1 MLFRSLRC
9 MAGRQTNRSRR
20 SYADISQSP
29 YTNTRRL
36 SRAFFSKTRR
46 TDSSEREIDI
56 RSDKS
61 ERICDVKLT
70 CFATSGDVS
79 ETWAQLHGCCVA
91 FAPTWSTLKT
101 HTRGSMAGFE
111 VGPRGV
117 CRHISIEQKRE
128 LLAVEC

>member
-9 MAGRQTNRSRR
+9 MAWRQTNRSQRA
-20 SYADISQSP
+20 YADISQSP
-29 YTNTRRL
+29 YTNTHRL
-36 SRAFFSKTRR
+36 SRAFFSKTRP
-46 TDSSEREIDI
+46 TDSEREIDI
-56 RSDKS
+56 RCDKG

-79 ETWAQLHGCCVA
+79 ETCGQLHGCCVF